1 VLRDITRFKAG
12 KAYTIVLTGGGTKG
26 IDAITFEDTQTGE
39 ALSSGQ

>member
-12 KAYTIVLTGGGTKG
+12 KANTIVLTGGGTRG
-26 IDAITFEDTQTGE
+26 IDAITFEDSLSGE